1 MRVFLTGTAG
11 FIGDPFAR
19 RLRDADHAVA
29 GLAGLRDDDDVAL
42 ARARRAG
49 RVGAPGAIAALR
61 RPVGRHRLFA
71 SNGLFACTGPAQGG
85 PAPGRS
91 RETDPVVRPRTRDA
105 AAGGA

>member
-19 RLRDADHAVA
+19 HLRDADHAVA
-29 GLAGLRDDDDVAL
+29 GLARLRDDDDVAL
-42 ARARRAG
+42 ARARARHAG
-49 RVGAPGAIAALR
+49 GAPGAIAALR

-71 SNGLFACTGPAQGG
+71 SNGLFASTGPAQGG

-91 RETDPVVRPRTRDA
+91 RETASVVRPRTRDA